1 MAESTFD
8 EEESDDD
15 FNGNADAQI
24 VAKEQSDV
32 KIIDLENEDDDEA
45 STTFIENVESDDDES
60 SSYEKK
66 FVRGVATPLGSGTH
80 SSSSSV
86 ASPAPTPS
94 IGAAAHT
101 TTEEDDDDDDADDDA
116 TNVTLSPS
124 EVVVIGSD
132 TTFVTSPTKA
142 SPDMSHVSVVV
153 VGGGG
158 DDVCV
163 IDSSLSSSSSQPR
176 GETMTPPSRNDVGR
190 SSSSASHSSSLGG
203 PIIPPPKSYSSSI
216 SDDDRNNDVISPC
229 SIILEGTTVD
239 DTEDND
245 VPRTSDQQMSTLPNG
260 NVDSEEDSGVHVMAK
275 SVDEFQEL
283 PHDDDVQ
290 KETVVSFLK
299 QSFLSETFKQI

>member
-1 MAESTFD
+1 MFLVAESTFD
-8 EEESDDD
+8 EEESDDEFHGD
-15 FNGNADAQI
+15 ANAQNG
-24 VAKEQSDV
+24 AKENEQSDV
-32 KIIDLENEDDDEA
+32 KIIDLENDDDDEA
-45 STTFIENVESDDDES
+45 STTFIDNVESDDDES

-66 FVRGVATPLGSGTH
+66 FVRGVATPLGSVTH

-94 IGAAAHT
+94 IGVATHT
-101 TTEEDDDDDDADDDA
+101 TTEEEDDEEDDA

-163 IDSSLSSSSSQPR
+163 MDSSLSSSSSQHR
-176 GETMTPPSRNDVGR
+176 GDMMTPPSRNDVGR

-216 SDDDRNNDVISPC
+216 SDDDRNNDVGSPC

-245 VPRTSDQQMSTLPNG
+245 VPRTSDRQMSTIPNG
-260 NVDSEEDSGVHVMAK
+260 HVDSEEDSGVHVMAK

-290 KETVVSFLK
+290 KETVVSEL
-299 QSFLSETFKQI
+299 L